1 MNRYVSLITV
11 VRALLLLGGLC
22 LVAVVHGE
30 QKPGL
35 LESRGLPRILFNN
48 DSDDLKWPAFPEHHG
63 AVWVPAGEPL
73 LSHAFQSL
81 EDYLALRIGP
91 LAKTPVT
98 GLSYCGNFGSPLWQ
112 VRRDHIAGLGEDP
125 LQAILGFW
133 KQDGRRFFL
142 SMRMNDKHHAW
153 FNWAHLWDDF
163 RRTHRHWFL
172 KPPTDEEWRNE
183 YLPWLKDKTKP
194 GPKEMWAKPQTPLP
208 LALRAGPNRERNGE
222 DLLYDYSKAEV
233 RLHYLEVL
241 REACRRYDLDGV
253 ELDWLRYPK
262 FFRDGEVNAAVMTE
276 IVREVRAI
284 VDAAAKRLGHPV
296 RLVSRLPDSP
306 ARAKE
311 LGLDVEVWLRA
322 GWLDA
327 VIAGNGFTFSANG
340 LDEWVALAHRHAV
353 PVYGVIERMP
363 RGFARYGSPETLR
376 AAAAVLWARGA
387 DGLYTFN
394 FYNTSEYPLLGEL
407 ADPDKLAR
415 LPKEF
420 FLDTCSV
427 PNNATVSPP
436 PLPLAMQANSSAR
449 TVLFI
454 TDDPVQSK
462 DLRLELAWKGSADLA
477 APGIRINGVE
487 LKELK
492 LSRDKTAFTAI
503 SASRLEQGEFFL
515 TIASNSASLATLL
528 RRGANEFVFSSTSAA
543 TLTALSLK
551 ITPKFQRPNPP
562 SK

>member
-1 MNRYVSLITV
+1 MNCFVSLITV
-11 VRALLLLGGLC
+11 VRALLLLGCLC

-73 LSHAFQSL
+73 PSHPLQSL
-81 EDYLALRIGP
+81 EDYLGLRIGP

-133 KQDGRRFFL
+133 KQDGRRFFF

-163 RRTHRHWFL
+163 RRIHRHWFL
-172 KPPTDEEWRNE
+172 KPPTEEEWQNE

-194 GPKEMWAKPQTPLP
+194 GPKEMWAKLQTPQP
-208 LALRAGPNRERNGE
+208 LALQASPNRERNGE

-233 RLHYLEVL
+233 RLHYLGVL

-262 FFRDGEVNAAVMTE
+262 FFRDGEVNAAVMNE
-276 IVREVRAI
+276 FVREVRAI
-284 VDAAAKRLGHPV
+284 VDAAARRRGHRVP
-296 RLVSRLPDSP
+296 LVSRLPDSP

-327 VIAGNGFTFSANG
+327 VIAGNGFTFSSNG
-340 LDEWVALAHRHAV
+340 LDQWVTLAHRYAV

-394 FYNTSEYPLLGEL
+394 FYNTAEYPLLGQL
-407 ADPDKLAR
+407 ADPAQLAR

-420 FLDTCSV
+420 FIDACSV

-449 TVLFI
+449 TELFI
-454 TDDPVQSK
+454 TDDPAQSR

-515 TIASNSASLATLL
+515 TIASNSASLSTLL
-528 RRGANEFVFSSTSAA
+528 RRGTNEFSFTSVTGA
-543 TLTALSLK
+543 TLTALSVRVV
-551 ITPKFQRPNPP
+551 P
-562 SK
+562 